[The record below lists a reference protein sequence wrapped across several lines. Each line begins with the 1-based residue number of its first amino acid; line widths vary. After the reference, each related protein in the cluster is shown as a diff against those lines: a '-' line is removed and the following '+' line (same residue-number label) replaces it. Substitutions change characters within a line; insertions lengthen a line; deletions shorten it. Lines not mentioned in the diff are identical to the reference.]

1 MNDAFEDINYFYDD
15 IKVIIKYQHWLL
27 LLASS
32 LRRNMKTIS
41 CRGSV
46 LKVDLYNNTY
56 NTSFVIGDEYL

>member
-1 MNDAFEDINYFYDD
+1 
-15 IKVIIKYQHWLL
+15 
-27 LLASS
+27 
-32 LRRNMKTIS
+32 MKTIS